1 MVFRFGSDG
10 QVLLEIE
17 DLTELHSDDGLIL
30 VGASL
35 YSWQSF
41 RSYNA
46 AELCKHRRIA
56 VSCTCYVQVTASGLV
71 LCELQWC
78 YEGLNIEVPLSSC
91 Q

>member
-1 MVFRFGSDG
+1 MVYTFGSGG
-10 QVLLEIE
+10 QILLEIE

-46 AELCKHRRIA
+46 SELCKHY
-56 VSCTCYVQVTASGLV
+56 CTCYVQVTARGLV
-71 LCELQWC
+71 LCEFQWC
-78 YEGLNIEVPLSSC
+78 YQGMNIEVPLCSC